1 LTLLDDAALRTV
13 FASADIEISL
23 LALTGAEPRLLA
35 RILRKLP
42 AEQAT
47 ALRRRLEHPGP
58 VRLRDIEQARA
69 ALAAVA
75 SRLAHE
81 GTITLPPTARFAA
94 AV

>member
-1 LTLLDDAALRTV
+1 
-13 FASADIEISL
+13 
-23 LALTGAEPRLLA
+23 
-35 RILRKLP
+35 LRKLP
-42 AEQAT
+42 AAD
-47 ALRRRLEHPGP
+47 AAILRRRLEHPAA

-81 GTITLPPTARFAA
+81 GSIELPAKLGFAA